1 MFILPQTSGQKGLL
15 FSRLETVCT
24 HSLSGNDLK
33 AALLH
38 AARGNIWNGDLS
50 SLDVALH
57 AHTTE
62 MDHSVFAEH
71 KREADRP
78 ADTLVFVLHAPSLRS
93 GSCSP
98 YRKTNLLCY
107 LMWTKMSQ
115 GREAMN
121 WLQASRP
128 LKMTQLLL
136 NFTSSNPP
144 AWNLGTSQAPSDFV
158 GMNYLTPLEEE
169 RRNMCICWDNSRFPF
184 FSPCN
189 GQF

>member
-1 MFILPQTSGQKGLL
+1 MEWQQRIFHEGHIHPSPDFRAERTL
-15 FSRLETVCT
+15 FSRLEPVCT
-24 HSLSGNDLK
+24 HSRSGNDRK

-38 AARGNIWNGDLS
+38 AARGNIWNRDLS
-50 SLDVALH
+50 SLD

-62 MDHSVFAEH
+62 MDHSVLAEH

-78 ADTLVFVLHAPSLRS
+78 AETLVFVLHAPSLCS

-107 LMWTKMSQ
+107 LTWRKTSQ
-115 GREAMN
+115 GREGMN

-136 NFTSSNPP
+136 NFSSSNPP

-158 GMNYLTPLEEE
+158 GMNYLTPLE
-169 RRNMCICWDNSRFPF
+169 RGRKKHVHLLR
-184 FSPCN
+184 
-189 GQF
+189 